1 MCLACPF
8 MRYSLVM
15 KDAVCSF
22 QFNKLTPPLP
32 IKICW
37 PVFSWHHSLISLQE
51 RESEKKQNKREG
63 RRNNNTGLQTTVLIL
78 VAVIEL
84 SFGVMLLAAEGD
96 QPSLTVRSGVYIWG
110 GLAVLVAGCVT
121 VALETKESINMVKA
135 CVGCN
140 LANLLLGG
148 LSIILFAVQ
157 LHKETQACWVSIDR
171 ELTSSCYSIYNMTA
185 RQDYFYYYGE
195 SNYVAPLRVAVN
207 SLAILYASL
216 GIIITTCVLL
226 FIWKAVKA
234 TKYSLLN

>member
-1 MCLACPF
+1 M
-8 MRYSLVM
+8 SVS
-15 KDAVCSF
+15 KTQVGDVCVTTRVVPGIDPGAAALCSE
-22 QFNKLTPPLP
+22 TPPLP
-32 IKICW
+32 TTPW
-37 PVFSWHHSLISLQE
+37 TSLTTKNMKTF
-51 RESEKKQNKREG
+51 RAKAFG
-63 RRNNNTGLQTTVLIL
+63 TVLIL